1 MKIEKFGK
9 LVAKL
14 HDKTEYNIQLR
25 NLKQTLNHRLVLTKV
40 YRVIKFTENDWLRPY
55 IVINTDIRKKA
66 KNDFEKKN
74 LSLWIMQFLEKCEK
88 I

>member
-55 IVINTDIRKKA
+55 IVMNTDLRKKA
-66 KNDFEKKN
+66 KNDFEKKKFKLMN
-74 LSLWIMQFLEKCEK
+74 NAVFGKM
-88 I
+88 